1 MATSTR
7 CSPRSKSSSVRL
19 RRSRVLRA
27 FVALLVVSCAAFPRS
42 AWADTDPT
50 AAARAAMVAAI
61 QADAAYGPRPIGA
74 RVLGVMGRVPR
85 HEFVPSNIRGSAYAD
100 SPLPIGE
107 GQTISAPYIVAL
119 MTELADVGP
128 DDVVLE
134 IGTGSGY
141 QAAVLAEL
149 AAKVFTIEIVE
160 PLGRRAAETLARLG
174 YRNVET
180 KIGDGY
186 KGWREHAPFAAILV
200 TAAPDAIP
208 EPLIDQLA
216 PGGKLIIPVGGSLSQ
231 DLTVVEKGAD
241 GRISKREVLPVRFVP
256 FTRER

>member
-1 MATSTR
+1 
-7 CSPRSKSSSVRL
+7 VRE
-19 RRSRVLRA
+19 SRVRVPRA
-27 FVALLVVSCAAFPRS
+27 LVALLIVSCAATPR
-42 AWADTDPT
+42 WARADADPT
-50 AAARAAMVAAI
+50 AAARAAMVASI
-61 QADAAYGPRPIGA
+61 RSDAASGPRPIGE

-85 HEFVPSNIRGSAYAD
+85 HEFVPADVRGSAYAD

-107 GQTISAPYIVAL
+107 GQTISAPYIVAI

-128 DDVVLE
+128 QDVVLE

-149 AAKVFTIEIVE
+149 ASKVFTIEIVE
-160 PLGRRAAETLARLG
+160 PLGRRAADTLERLG
-174 YRNVET
+174 HRNVET

-186 KGWREHAPFAAILV
+186 KGWREHAPFDAILV
-200 TAAPDAIP
+200 TAAPDSIP
-208 EPLIDQLA
+208 EPLIEQLA
-216 PGGKLIIPVGGSLSQ
+216 AGGKLVVPVGGSFGQ

-241 GRISKREVLPVRFVP
+241 GRITKREVLPVRFVP